1 MRTLPFSCLVVAF
14 TIAAAYQIIAGKTP
28 SAAPPEAAAGVEV
41 SPASSGSLAISVVPV
56 APAPLL
62 LRKEEAGSDALG
74 KDQARLDAA
83 FDALAGK
90 TLSAAPPE
98 AEAEVEVSP
107 AFTGSLAPS
116 VIPIARGPL
125 LLPREEIDSDTQE
138 KQQAKLEGAFDF
150 LDQQKARMEDS
161 LQDHYAGRTPAKQNF
176 SVLAYYVFSEIPPD
190 KKPADTVLETLK
202 NIPIGTTVE
211 EIKRAS
217 DAFGVDFNFMKA
229 VAKIESDFN
238 PKQRTGSYIGLFQ
251 LSKYEF
257 KQYGSGDITNPRDN
271 AIAAAY
277 KFATEA
283 LLFNSQTSKN
293 PTFSDLYLIHQQ
305 GWQGAAE
312 HVRQP
317 KRIAWKSMC
326 ATDEGREKGERWCKR
341 AIWGNTLPAV
351 KHIWSSVDKLTSG
364 AFVRMWQQRVDG
376 LYSRYSV
383 AISQSP

>member
-1 MRTLPFSCLVVAF
+1 MKTWLFSCLVVAF
-14 TIAAAYQIIAGKTP
+14 TIAAAYQITTGKTL
-28 SAAPPEAAAGVEV
+28 SAPPEAAAGVDV
-41 SPASSGSLAISVVPV
+41 SPALSSSLAISVIPV
-56 APAPLL
+56 APASLL
-62 LRKEEAGSDALG
+62 LRKEEADSGTLE
-74 KDQARLDAA
+74 KDQARLVAA

-98 AEAEVEVSP
+98 AEAEVEVGP
-107 AFTGSLAPS
+107 ASTGSLAPS
-116 VIPIARGPL
+116 VMPIARGPL
-125 LLPREEIDSDTQE
+125 LLPKEEIDSDTQE
-138 KQQAKLEGAFDF
+138 KEQAKLEGIFDS

-161 LQDHYAGRTPAKQNF
+161 IQDHSPDPTPAKQNF
-176 SVLAYYVFSEIPPD
+176 SILAYYIFSEIPPD

-202 NIPIGTTVE
+202 NIPIGTPVE

-251 LSKYEF
+251 LSNYEF
-257 KQYGSGDITNPRDN
+257 KQYGSGVITNPRDN

-312 HVRQP
+312 HVRHP
-317 KRIAWKSMC
+317 ERIAWKSMC
-326 ATDEGREKGERWCKR
+326 ATDEGQEKGERWCKR
-341 AIWGNTLPAV
+341 AIWGNTLPII
-351 KHIWSSVDKLTSG
+351 KHIWQSVDKLTSG
-364 AFVRMWQQRVDG
+364 AFVAMWQQRVDH

-383 AISQSP
+383 AITQN